1 MLKQIIFPT
10 IISILFSGFNA
21 YAQNGPGEDYEI
33 QIKRG
38 EFSKRQVIPP
48 APEAADLGK
57 YGNIPV
63 SLYTGTPQ
71 ISIPFY
77 EIKGSA
83 IGLPISFS
91 YHAGGFKPEDVATWV
106 GLGWTLNAGGV
117 VTRSIMGVPD
127 TDDNYFSPNQQI
139 PINYQDQ
146 FAVEQYKQDLR
157 MGVKERQT
165 DMFFYNFAGYSG
177 KFMIRQN
184 GEVYTKEKNNFKFA
198 HCIDNCSMGSFVQI
212 TDNSG
217 TIYEFREV
225 ETANLEIRDF
235 EGGSGTT
242 LYTYPSSWY
251 LSKITSADGQEEIT
265 LSYYSTS
272 LFHNQYTNSFANKIA
287 NYEWVDNS
295 NGGGYFILS
304 NIASGLPPVNKTYR
318 KYLSNISLKR
328 NGSLVLMAD
337 FVSVTDQRDDLD
349 NADFPGE
356 RMLKS
361 IIITAKDEAIQFK
374 EIKKINLAQSYFIN
388 STVTQNKRLRLDS
401 LIEIPSVS
409 SIATQQKPS
418 YAFEYNT
425 ADGIPAYETPSL
437 DHWGFFNNGAD
448 LLFDREPSYIHAS
461 KTILNKI
468 KYPTGGYT
476 MFEYEPHQAKNAQG
490 TMMYVGGA
498 RIKKITDYA
507 FQNQK
512 ATVKN
517 YEYLLPDN
525 TTSGNTFVPEY
536 ESQFTFTNYVY
547 DDPVT
552 VEAGTSIKL
561 SKSAT
566 AVHGL
571 GSYQGSQIGYTRV
584 TEYLSDFNNN
594 QPLGKTIYEY
604 YHENFGVTDGDD
616 HMISGTLY
624 KQTVLD
630 NSGKVIQETENI
642 VTSNEIMPYMG
653 GTGVGAATGSNN
665 FILCKKPNNNG
676 YAWKLIEAPAPSCVQ
691 ILTFP
696 QAKLQ
701 INSSAFRK
709 QWVRLTEQTQK
720 TYDQLSN
727 TYIINKKKFYYGNE
741 AHTMP
746 TTIEQTTTDNKQ
758 VITAKKYAAD
768 YTIPSGTLTSAA
780 QGIKTL
786 LDKNIIGA
794 EIESYQYRQDAGG
807 TNKKYLGG
815 SITVYD
821 PVLPYPVAA
830 SVVETN
836 IPLTTFTTSA
846 VNTSGVFT
854 QDVNYK
860 PVGNLK
866 YTNGQLTEQRKQDDI
881 PTAYVWGYN
890 NMFPVAEVSN
900 ADNNSVAYTSFE
912 GSPNSGFGNF
922 TFNLNGNI
930 HGFLNGSEASP
941 GITGTRYFNLTTGN
955 SINKTN
961 LAIGNKYIISYWSQS
976 GAYTI
981 TGATANL
988 YRTGKIIRG
997 WTYHQHLV
1005 TATATTISISG
1016 IGIIDELRLYPE
1028 KALMQTY
1035 TYKPFVGMSSSCTAN
1050 NNITYYEYDGYN
1062 RLIFARDEELNI
1074 VKNYQYNY
1082 NPLQTAVTAPAQT
1095 LFYSD
1100 ELSISFSRNN
1110 CPSDAS
1116 GSTAVFYKV
1125 SYGKYASVISATDA
1139 TNKAWQD
1146 VNTNGQNFAN
1156 ANALCIW
1163 SNDQRQSTA
1172 FVKNDCTPE
1181 HGPGLPTTGFVY
1193 TVPAGAHSSTISKAD
1208 ANAKADADIIQNAQ
1222 NNANTLGTCACP
1234 YPARKR
1240 INGVGPCER
1249 GAKVYTSAVYQ
1260 GNGLWLCTF
1269 YYQFSDY
1276 SVTGTFNETTTTP
1289 CMY

>member
-1 MLKQIIFPT
+1 MKKNIFVN
-10 IISILFSGFNA
+10 IVILLTGLNVA
-21 YAQNGPGEDYEI
+21 AQNGPGEDYEI

-63 SLYTGTPQ
+63 SLYSGTPQ

-77 EIKGSA
+77 DIKGGS

-127 TDDNYFSPNQQI
+127 TYDNYFSANQQTAV
-139 PINYQDQ
+139 NYQDQ
-146 FAVEQYKQDLR
+146 FAVEQYKQDLKL
-157 MGVKERQT
+157 GIKERQA

-184 GEVYTKEKNNFKFA
+184 GEVYTKEKNNLKFL
-198 HCIDNCSMGSFVQI
+198 HCIDNCSLGSFIQI
-212 TDNSG
+212 TDNG
-217 TIYEFREV
+217 GIIYEFREV
-225 ETANLEIRDF
+225 ETSNLEIRDF
-235 EGGSGTT
+235 EGGSGNT
-242 LYTYPSSWY
+242 LFTYPSSWY

-272 LFHNQYTNSFANKIA
+272 SFHKQYTNSFSNKIA

-295 NGGGYFILS
+295 SGGGYFVLS

-318 KYLSNISLKR
+318 KYLSNISFNR

-337 FVSVTDQRDDLD
+337 FISVTDQRDDLD

-361 IIITAKDEAIQFK
+361 IIITAKDEAMQFK
-374 EIKKINLAQSYFIN
+374 EIKKVNLTQSYFIN
-388 STVTQNKRLRLDS
+388 SVETQNKRLRLDS
-401 LIEIPSVS
+401 ISDVPSVS
-409 SIATQQKPS
+409 TIATPLKPP
-418 YAFEYNT
+418 YVFEYNA
-425 ADGIPAYETPSL
+425 ADGIPANETPSL

-448 LLFDREPSYIHAS
+448 LLFQREPNYNYAS
-461 KTILNKI
+461 QTILNKI

-476 MFEYEPHQAKNAQG
+476 LFEYEPHQAKNVQG
-490 TMMYVGGA
+490 AMMYVGGA
-498 RIKKITDYA
+498 RIKKITDYS

-512 ATVKN
+512 ATIKN
-517 YEYLLPDN
+517 YEYQLPDN

-536 ESQFTFTNYVY
+536 ESQFSFTNYVY

-552 VEAGTSIKL
+552 VEAGTSLKL
-561 SKSAT
+561 SRSAT

-571 GSYQGSQIGYTRV
+571 GSYQGSHIGYTRV
-584 TEYLSDFNNN
+584 TEYLSDLNNN

-604 YHENFGVTDGDD
+604 HHDNFGVTDGDD

-630 NSGKVIQETENI
+630 NSGKVIQETENL
-642 VTSNEIMPYMG
+642 VAASEIMPYMG
-653 GTGVGAATGSNN
+653 GSSVGAATSSNN
-665 FILCKKPNNNG
+665 FILCKRPNGEG
-676 YAWKLIEAPAPSCVQ
+676 YAWKLIEAPTPSCVQ

-701 INSSAFRK
+701 INGTAFRK

-727 TYIINKKKFYYGNE
+727 TYIINKKKFYYGNT

-746 TTIEQTTTDNKQ
+746 TTIEQTTTDNTQ

-768 YTIPSGTLTSAA
+768 YTIPSGTLTGAV

-794 EIESYQYRQDAGG
+794 EIENYQYRQNADG

-821 PVLPYPVAA
+821 PLLPYPVAA
-830 SVVETN
+830 NVVETE
-836 IPLTTFTTSA
+836 IPLVAFTPSE
-846 VNTSGVFT
+846 VNVSGVFT

-860 PVGNLK
+860 PAGNLK

-881 PTAYVWGYN
+881 PVAYIWHYN
-890 NMFPVAEVSN
+890 SMFPVAEITN
-900 ADNNSVAYTSFE
+900 ATHTSVAYTSFE
-912 GSPNSGFGNF
+912 GSPVTGFGNF
-922 TFNLNGNI
+922 TFSLNGNI
-930 HGFLNGSEASP
+930 HGFLMGSEASP
-941 GITGTRYFNLTTGN
+941 GITGTRYFSLTAGN
-955 SINKTN
+955 IINKTN
-961 LAIGNKYIISYWSQS
+961 LTIGNKYIVSYWSQS
-976 GAYTI
+976 GVYTI
-981 TGATANL
+981 AGVTAGF
-988 YRTGKIIRG
+988 YRIGKTLRG
-997 WTYHQHLV
+997 WVYHEHLV
-1005 TATATTISISG
+1005 TASATTISITG
-1016 IGIIDELRLYPE
+1016 TGTIDELRLYPE

-1035 TYKPFVGMSSSCTAN
+1035 TYKPFIGMSSSCTAN

-1062 RLIFARDEELNI
+1062 RLIFARDEEMNI

-1082 NPLQTAVTAPAQT
+1082 NPAQTDVTTAAQT
-1095 LFYSD
+1095 LFYSN
-1100 ELSISFSRNN
+1100 ELNISFSRNN
-1110 CPSDAS
+1110 CPPDAS

-1125 SYGKYASVISATDA
+1125 PYGKYASVISVTEA

-1156 ANALCIW
+1156 ANALCSW
-1163 SNDQRQSTA
+1163 ANDQRQSA
-1172 FVKNDCTPE
+1172 SAYVKNDCTPE
-1181 HGPGLPTTGFVY
+1181 HGPGLPLAGFIY
-1193 TVPAGAHSSTISKAD
+1193 TVPAGVHTSYISKAD
-1208 ANAKADADIIQNAQ
+1208 ANAKADIDIIQNAQ
-1222 NNANTLGTCACP
+1222 NNANISGTCACP

-1249 GAKVYTSAVYQ
+1249 GIKVYTSTVYQ
-1260 GNGLWLCTF
+1260 GGGLWLCTF
-1269 YYQFSDY
+1269 YYQFSDN